1 MINWRCAERRR
12 GVNNAAHTFCLFQF
26 SLTHSLTVEWW
37 PWAILLF
44 IGWQRWADCL
54 SFSYLYGTQTSSG
67 MPVALLSV
75 LTVVSIAVLN
85 QPRLHVCLERKV
97 PPSCLSGVTLKYIL
111 ELFLINFLFCSDCEG
126 NTKYLTYIQKL
137 HGLLSAAFQ
146 NYCLQSYKRISEPII
161 MLGPEVG
168 QSQGPFKKHLFS
180 SLIVLLN
187 AKKSMSLKDFTL
199 QNFKFM

>member
-1 MINWRCAERRR
+1 MINWRCAERQR
-12 GVNNAAHTFCLFQF
+12 GVNNAAHTFSLFQF

-54 SFSYLYGTQTSSG
+54 SFSYIYGTQTSSG

-97 PPSCLSGVTLKYIL
+97 PPSCLSGVTLKYIF

-137 HGLLSAAFQ
+137 AFYSSYQRLVWYSIHGLLSAAFQ

-161 MLGPEVG
+161 MLGPEVRAH
-168 QSQGPFKKHLFS
+168 S
-180 SLIVLLN
+180 
-187 AKKSMSLKDFTL
+187 KSICSVVW
-199 QNFKFM
+199 

>member
-97 PPSCLSGVTLKYIL
+97 PPSCLSGVTLKYIF

-126 NTKYLTYIQKL
+126 NTKYLTYIQTPWIIVCCFSKL
-137 HGLLSAAFQ
+137 LFAE
-146 NYCLQSYKRISEPII
+146 LQTDIRADNHVGTRGGTKSGPIQKAS
-161 MLGPEVG
+161 V
-168 QSQGPFKKHLFS
+168 Q
-180 SLIVLLN
+180 
-187 AKKSMSLKDFTL
+187 
-199 QNFKFM
+199 

>member
-1 MINWRCAERRR
+1 MINWRCAERQR

-54 SFSYLYGTQTSSG
+54 SFSYIYGTQTSSG

-85 QPRLHVCLERKV
+85 QTRLHVCLERKV
-97 PPSCLSGVTLKYIL
+97 PPSCLSGVTLKYIF

-137 HGLLSAAFQ
+137 AFYSSYQRLVWYSIHGLLSAAFQ

-161 MLGPEVG
+161 MLGPEVRAH
-168 QSQGPFKKHLFS
+168 S
-180 SLIVLLN
+180 
-187 AKKSMSLKDFTL
+187 KSICSVVW
-199 QNFKFM
+199 